1 MSRTAT
7 LEQSIPEQVLL
18 QKAVLVESLKQHREH
33 INELIENLEKAQT
46 LEELLSNMQTAA
58 KNMI

>member
-7 LEQSIPEQVLL
+7 LEQSIPDQVMLQKRVLL
-18 QKAVLVESLKQHREH
+18 DSLKKHRSH
-33 INELIENLEKAQT
+33 IDELISNLEKAQT
-46 LEELLSNMQTAA
+46 LEELLSNMQEAA